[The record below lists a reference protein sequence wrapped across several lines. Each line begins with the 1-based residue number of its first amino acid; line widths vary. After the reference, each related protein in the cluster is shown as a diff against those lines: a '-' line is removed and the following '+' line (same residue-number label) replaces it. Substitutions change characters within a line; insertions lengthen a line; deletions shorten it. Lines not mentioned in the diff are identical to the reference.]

1 MTLTIHHHH
10 LDTKMQ
16 DKSDSY
22 SNGNGTPRST
32 TATETDGSRL
42 SVLAK
47 QPLDFLTRTDEGN
60 FTVTNSDIVWTV
72 VSIISRIVSI
82 LLNINLAYDYYRKGK
97 VDYFI
102 WTTCCI
108 IIPGIVTS
116 ALMVYMY
123 LEDMKEHKKVR
134 KRCCEILFFT
144 IIIPLFFRYCQSLA
158 YAIQSKIA
166 EARNDRDAQKKCYEF
181 MIQEDSDVALVRIFE
196 CLLEAAPQKILQ
208 LTIVLS
214 GEDRITWPQLLAI
227 FGAITGIAWCMAS
240 YYRCIR
246 FSQPDKR
253 HISWLGTISQI
264 LWHFCVTMSRILAIA
279 IVASIY
285 PQYTLIA
292 CFLHSFTMTLWIFF
306 FDRSPFCSS
315 TMLHSFVFSLVLGVV
330 FIFTYILP
338 RVGRTFY
345 RYLIYYSLC
354 GTENLVCVIIYL
366 CYVRN
371 ATIKESYYLPLLSAA
386 PIVLF
391 MIGILSMV
399 CYYKNFHPN
408 IMSRRHQKQDTP
420 SNSVADNSSAGEQS
434 RPHSVS
440 NEATQD
446 TSEPK
451 LNVCEPKVHI

>member
-1 MTLTIHHHH
+1 
-10 LDTKMQ
+10 MQ
-16 DKSDSY
+16 EKLPTAYCD
-22 SNGNGTPRST
+22 GNGSPTN
-32 TATETDGSRL
+32 TETDGSRL

-47 QPLDFLTRTDEGN
+47 QPLDFLTRTDERN

-72 VSIISRIVSI
+72 VSILSRIVSI

-102 WTTCCI
+102 WTTCGI
-108 IIPGIVTS
+108 VVPGIVTS
-116 ALMVYMY
+116 TLTVYMY

-134 KRCCEILFFT
+134 KRCCEILIFI

-166 EARNDRDAQKKCYEF
+166 EARNDRDAQKKYYEF

-253 HISWLGTISQI
+253 HMSWLGTISQI
-264 LWHFCVTMSRILAIA
+264 LWHFFVTMSRILAIA
-279 IVASIY
+279 TVASIFPKY
-285 PQYTLIA
+285 MLIA
-292 CFLHSFTMTLWIFF
+292 CFVHSFTMTLWIFF

-315 TMLHSFVFSLVLGVV
+315 TMLHSFLFSLVLGVV

-345 RYLIYYSLC
+345 RYLTYYCLC
-354 GTENLVCVIIYL
+354 AVENLVCVVIYI
-366 CYVRN
+366 CYVQN
-371 ATIKESYYLPLLSAA
+371 VTIRETYYLPLLAA
-386 PIVLF
+386 GPIVPF
-391 MIGILSMV
+391 VIGILSMV

-408 IMSRRHQKQDTP
+408 IMSRKQQEDA
-420 SNSVADNSSAGEQS
+420 SCSESAGGSSTAGEE
-434 RPHSVS
+434 RPPQVAINGTTKEVS
-440 NEATQD
+440 GA
-446 TSEPK
+446 SK
-451 LNVCEPKVHI
+451 

>member
-1 MTLTIHHHH
+1 
-10 LDTKMQ
+10 MQ
-16 DKSDSY
+16 QKSTPYCD
-22 SNGNGTPRST
+22 GNGTT

-60 FTVTNSDIVWTV
+60 FTVTHSDIVWTV
-72 VSIISRIVSI
+72 ISILSRIVSI

-102 WTTCCI
+102 WTTCGI
-108 IIPGIVTS
+108 VVPGIVTS
-116 ALMVYMY
+116 TLTVYMY
-123 LEDMKEHKKVR
+123 LEDMKEHKRVR
-134 KRCCEILFFT
+134 RRCCEILIF
-144 IIIPLFFRYCQSLA
+144 IIIVPFFFRYCQSLA
-158 YAIQSKIA
+158 YAIQSKLA
-166 EARNDRDAQKKCYEF
+166 ESRNDREAQKKYYEF

-253 HISWLGTISQI
+253 HMSWLGTISQI
-264 LWHFCVTMSRILAIA
+264 LWHFFVTMSRILAIA
-279 IVASIY
+279 TVASIFPMY
-285 PQYTLIA
+285 MLIA
-292 CFLHSFTMTLWIFF
+292 CFVHSFTMTLWIFF

-315 TMLHSFVFSLVLGVV
+315 TMLHSFLFSLVLGVV

-338 RVGRTFY
+338 RVGRTFH

-354 GTENLVCVIIYL
+354 GAENVVCLIIYL
-366 CYVRN
+366 YYVKN
-371 ATIKESYYLPLLSAA
+371 ATIKDSYYLLLLGAA
-386 PIVLF
+386 PIVPF
-391 MIGILSMV
+391 TVGILSMV

-408 IMSRRHQKQDTP
+408 IMSRKQPEDLACSSTGG
-420 SNSVADNSSAGEQS
+420 SSTADEERQQSPPNGTAITEASSITKNKNLGNCQLNNHEQ
-434 RPHSVS
+434 
-440 NEATQD
+440 
-446 TSEPK
+446 
-451 LNVCEPKVHI
+451 